1 MTDIRRHPV
10 NAPSPG
16 GASAPPPRPS
26 PSVAEGLYRMRAV
39 LVHDWLTGMRGGERV
54 LELLCETF
62 PDAPIYTLI
71 HNPEAVSGTI
81 NRHPVFPSF
90 LQKIPGIFTRY
101 RLFLPLFPTAAE
113 SLPIPPADIVIS
125 TSHCVAKGVR
135 VPRGTPHLC
144 YCFTPMRYVWVF
156 AGDYFGSN
164 PMVRAISM
172 PLLRYLRSWDLRS
185 ADRVDFFVAIS
196 QHIQRRIEACYHRP
210 ARVVYPPVNL
220 DFFTPDP
227 HLTREEFDL
236 IVSALVPYKRI
247 DIAIRAYNQL
257 GYPLKI
263 VGTGTEYR
271 QLKKL
276 AASHIEFL
284 GQLSDEEVRNLY
296 RRARFVIFPG
306 EEDFGLVPL
315 EAQACGTPVIAFDRG
330 GVQETVMAGRTG
342 HLFDSQDPRS
352 LATAVEKAAGQEW
365 NPALIRRNA
374 EKFSVNTFLAELARC
389 VTECIASRA

>member
-1 MTDIRRHPV
+1 MNGNRHQHSL
-10 NAPSPG
+10 APDRTGS
-16 GASAPPPRPS
+16 SAPPPRPS
-26 PSVAEGLYRMRAV
+26 LSVAEDLRRMQAV

-54 LELLCETF
+54 LELLCEVF
-62 PDAPIYTLI
+62 ADAPIYTLI
-71 HNPEAVSGTI
+71 HNPAAVSETI
-81 NRHPVFPSF
+81 NRHPIFPSF
-90 LQKIPGIFTRY
+90 LQRVPGIFTRY
-101 RLFLPLFPTAAE
+101 RLFLPLFPVAAE
-113 SLPIPPADIVIS
+113 SLSIPPADIVIS

-156 AGDYFGSN
+156 PRDYFGSN
-164 PMVRAISM
+164 PLVRAASV

-185 ADRVDFFVAIS
+185 SNRVDLFVAIS
-196 QHIQRRIEACYHRP
+196 QHVQRRIEVCYHRP

-227 HLTREEFDL
+227 RVARGEFDL

-247 DIAIRAYNQL
+247 DIAIKAYNQL
-257 GYPLKI
+257 RFPLRI

-271 QLKKL
+271 KLKTL
-276 AASHIEFL
+276 AASNIEFL
-284 GQLSDEEVRNLY
+284 GQLPDEDVRNLY

-330 GVQETVMAGRTG
+330 GVQETVVAGRTG
-342 HLFDSQDPRS
+342 YLFDSQNPQS
-352 LATAVEKAAGQEW
+352 LAAAVERAAAQEW
-365 NPALIRRNA
+365 DPAVIRKNA
-374 EKFSVNTFLAELARC
+374 EKFSVNAFLDGLTHC
-389 VTECIASRA
+389 VTQCIQSRP